1 MAAIIPQKTKNAI
14 HNVKMTIRYE
24 NGRIMTSK
32 FNISTIIENVGILY
46 GYNLHLALQT
56 DSRTRCCLD
65 DGGTVSTFKRWGC
78 VPPPSL
84 QPVHSRCRVSADEAP
99 IPMCSVIWLHRARGS
114 VSPDEIG
121 ASAHR

>member
-56 DSRTRCCLD
+56 DSRTRCCL
-65 DGGTVSTFKRWGC
+65 
-78 VPPPSL
+78 
-84 QPVHSRCRVSADEAP
+84 
-99 IPMCSVIWLHRARGS
+99 
-114 VSPDEIG
+114 
-121 ASAHR
+121 